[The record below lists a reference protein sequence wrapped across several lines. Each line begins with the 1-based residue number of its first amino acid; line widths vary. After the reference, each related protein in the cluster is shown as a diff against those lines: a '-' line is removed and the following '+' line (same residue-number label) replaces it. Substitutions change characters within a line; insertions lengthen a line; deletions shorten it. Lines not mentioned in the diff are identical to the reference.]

1 MNIWMTPARERLA
14 RQYVYDMINSF
25 VEDPYSGNAYMEYDP
40 PSVSFY
46 SPDIE
51 LLLKKVC
58 YNDLYSVKHP
68 EFAVLHDPTNAI
80 YDINGHRVYAN
91 PTNAIYDIDGHRVY
105 AISGTVNIDID
116 DVASDRIETDK
127 VGKVDNGSQRKPVFI
142 QPNKFHVRLPK

>member
-1 MNIWMTPARERLA
+1 MTPARERLA

-51 LLLKKVC
+51 LLLKKAC

-68 EFAVLHDPTNAI
+68 EFAMHYGVDNRL
-80 YDINGHRVYAN
+80 
-91 PTNAIYDIDGHRVY
+91 YDIDGHRVWT
-105 AISGTVNIDID
+105 ISGTVNIYING
-116 DVASDRIETDK
+116 VAFDQLELDRWKGYINMANK
-127 VGKVDNGSQRKPVFI
+127 GGSAKTREGSFASLPGQLRCS
-142 QPNKFHVRLPK
+142 QTSKFHVRLPPHPK

>member
-1 MNIWMTPARERLA
+1 MTPARERLV

-25 VEDPYSGNAYMEYDP
+25 VEVATIGRHAYMEYDP

-68 EFAVLHDPTNAI
+68 EFAMLHDPTNVI
-80 YDINGHRVYAN
+80 YDIKGHRVY
-91 PTNAIYDIDGHRVY
+91 T
-105 AISGTVNIDID
+105 ISGTVNIGING
-116 DVASDRIETDK
+116 VASDQTELNIINNTSI
-127 VGKVDNGSQRKPVFI
+127 GSQKKHVFI
-142 QPNKFHVRLPK
+142 PSNKFHVRLPK

>member
-1 MNIWMTPARERLA
+1 MTPARERLA

-51 LLLKKVC
+51 LLLNKAC

-68 EFAVLHDPTNAI
+68 EFAVLHDPTNAV
-80 YDINGHRVYAN
+80 YDIN
-91 PTNAIYDIDGHRVY
+91 GHRVY
-105 AISGTVNIDID
+105 AISGTVNIDING
-116 DVASDRIETDK
+116 VASDQTELNIINNVIIE
-127 VGKVDNGSQRKPVFI
+127 SQRKPVFI
-142 QPNKFHVRLPK
+142 PPNKFHVRLPK

>member
-1 MNIWMTPARERLA
+1 MTPARERLA

-25 VEDPYSGNAYMEYDP
+25 VDEATIGRHAYMEYDP

-51 LLLKKVC
+51 RLLNKAC

-80 YDINGHRVYAN
+80 YDIEGHRVY
-91 PTNAIYDIDGHRVY
+91 T
-105 AISGTVNIDID
+105 ISGTVNIDING
-116 DVASDRIETDK
+116 VASDQTELNIINN
-127 VGKVDNGSQRKPVFI
+127 VINSGIGGQRKPVFI
-142 QPNKFHVRLPK
+142 PSNKFHVRLPK

>member
-1 MNIWMTPARERLA
+1 MTPARERLA

-25 VEDPYSGNAYMEYDP
+25 IVDPYSGDAYMEYDP

-51 LLLKKVC
+51 LLLKKAC

-80 YDINGHRVYAN
+80 YDI
-91 PTNAIYDIDGHRVY
+91 DGHRVY
-105 AISGTVNIDID
+105 TISGTVNIDID
-116 DVASDRIETDK
+116 GVASDRIEADK
-127 VGKVDNGSQRKPVFI
+127 VENGSQRKPVFI
-142 QPNKFHVRLPK
+142 PTNKFHVRLPK

>member
-25 VEDPYSGNAYMEYDP
+25 VEEATIGRHAYMEYDP

-51 LLLKKVC
+51 RLLNKVC

-68 EFAVLHDPTNAI
+68 EFAVLHDPSNAI
-80 YDINGHRVYAN
+80 YDIEGHRVY
-91 PTNAIYDIDGHRVY
+91 T
-105 AISGTVNIDID
+105 ISGTVNIDID
-116 DVASDRIETDK
+116 GVASDQTELNNVINASNSGIE
-127 VGKVDNGSQRKPVFI
+127 SQRKPVFI
-142 QPNKFHVRLPK
+142 PTNKFHVRLPK

>member
-1 MNIWMTPARERLA
+1 MTPARERLA

-51 LLLKKVC
+51 RLLKKVC

-68 EFAVLHDPTNAI
+68 EFVVLHDPTNAI
-80 YDINGHRVYAN
+80 YDINGHRVY
-91 PTNAIYDIDGHRVY
+91 T
-105 AISGTVNIDID
+105 ISDTVNIDING
-116 DVASDRIETDK
+116 VASDRIETDK